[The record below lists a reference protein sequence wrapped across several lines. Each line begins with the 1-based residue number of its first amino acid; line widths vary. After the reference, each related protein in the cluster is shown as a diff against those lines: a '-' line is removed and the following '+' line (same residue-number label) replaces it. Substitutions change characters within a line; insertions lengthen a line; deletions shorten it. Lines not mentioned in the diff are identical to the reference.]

1 MNYTQEQIDRG
12 DYLHDE
18 RRDAKMDAKMEREGK
33 MEMALRE
40 VLANQPTFN
49 QTEVI
54 LYALTCLEGDM
65 DDEIADIMA
74 LYLTPDAIVD
84 DEIESAFAS
93 IVTLHMRPRHPVIDE
108 IMSEITNN
116 QPTTTP

>member
-1 MNYTQEQIDRG
+1 
-12 DYLHDE
+12 
-18 RRDAKMDAKMEREGK
+18 
-33 MEMALRE
+33 
-40 VLANQPTFN
+40 
-49 QTEVI
+49 
-54 LYALTCLEGDM
+54 M